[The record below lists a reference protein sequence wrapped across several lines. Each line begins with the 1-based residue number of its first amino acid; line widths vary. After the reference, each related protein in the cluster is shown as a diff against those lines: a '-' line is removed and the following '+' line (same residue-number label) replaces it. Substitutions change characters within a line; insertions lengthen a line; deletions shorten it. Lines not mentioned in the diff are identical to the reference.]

1 MIDPTWLIA
10 AFFAIPSLVLL
21 LIYAMAVGDL

>member
-1 MIDPTWLIA
+1 MTTPELIIA